1 MLASLEETLHI
12 LMKATLR
19 QEVLEEA
26 TTALNLKKFDIAKS
40 GNQLEVN
47 PVKLGTAL
55 KQSLF

>member
-1 MLASLEETLHI
+1 
-12 LMKATLR
+12 MKATFR
-19 QEVLEEA
+19 QEVLGEA

>member
-26 TTALNLKKFDIAKS
+26 TTAINLKKFDIAKS